1 MAMYHVRSARTG
13 YYHSKMRSGE
23 LGLAPLSPEATPVR
37 LSRALAVATKR
48 LLERKFKLSLEIVE
62 AEKD

>member
-1 MAMYHVRSARTG
+1 MQYLIRSVRSG
-13 YYHSKMRSGE
+13 YYHSRTASGE
-23 LGLAPLSPEATPVR
+23 LGLAPLSKTAEPVK

-62 AEKD
+62 AKE

>member
-1 MAMYHVRSARTG
+1 MAMYHVRSTRTR
-13 YYHSKMRSGE
+13 YYHSRMRNGD